1 MSTRAGR
8 SGFSQ
13 AMGAVHKKQ
22 ELSAEER
29 RQVTREEIID
39 LMLGLVRESVPTEDL
54 SDLDPDVPL
63 RDQLE
68 LDSVDFLNIVME
80 IQMRYGIEIPEDD
93 FIELTTLNRCVAYL
107 GPRLEPRV
115 S

>member
-1 MSTRAGR
+1 M
-8 SGFSQ
+8 
-13 AMGAVHKKQ
+13 
-22 ELSAEER
+22 
-29 RQVTREEIID
+29 TREEIIKLILD
-39 LMLGLVRESVPTEDL
+39 LVHESVPSEDL
-54 SDLDPDVPL
+54 SDVDPDIPL

-80 IQMRYGIEIPEDD
+80 LQMRYGLEIPEDD

-107 GPRLEPRV
+107 GPKIENRPSR

>member
-1 MSTRAGR
+1 MT
-8 SGFSQ
+8 Q
-13 AMGAVHKKQ
+13 
-22 ELSAEER
+22 
-29 RQVTREEIID
+29 EEIIS
-39 LMLGLVRESVPTEDL
+39 LILELIRETAPNEDL
-54 SDLDPDVPL
+54 SDLDPELPL

-80 IQMRYGIEIPEDD
+80 LQMRYEIEIPEDD

-107 GPRLEPRV
+107 GPKLETSV

>member
-1 MSTRAGR
+1 MNSRAAGYND
-8 SGFSQ
+8 
-13 AMGAVHKKQ
+13 H
-22 ELSAEER
+22 ELVENEK
-29 RQVTREEIID
+29 VKREEVIKLILD
-39 LMLGLVRESVPTEDL
+39 LIHESVPSEDL
-54 SDLDPDVPL
+54 SDVDPDIPL

-68 LDSVDFLNIVME
+68 LDSVDFLNVIME
-80 IQMRYGIEIPEDD
+80 LQMRYGLEIPEDD